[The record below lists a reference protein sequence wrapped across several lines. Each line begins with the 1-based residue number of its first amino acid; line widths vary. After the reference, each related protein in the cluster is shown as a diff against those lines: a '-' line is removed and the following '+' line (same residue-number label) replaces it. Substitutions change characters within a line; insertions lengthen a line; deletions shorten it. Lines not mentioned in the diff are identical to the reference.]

1 MADRS
6 GDDPGDISA
15 VAQYLATMSADLATI
30 ARRNGLETIGYLF
43 EMARLEAESVSR
55 HTNGPT
61 GH

>member
-1 MADRS
+1 MAKQSSGES
-6 GDDPGDISA
+6 GDIGA
-15 VAQYLATMSADLATI
+15 VAQYLATMSADLANI
-30 ARRNGLETIGYLF
+30 ARRNGLETLGYLL